1 MDLRICAWLAN
12 LYSFPPPLR
21 AHLGSYRVGAQARD
35 APEGRGQLSLS
46 CSINQ
51 WLTSAS
57 TSLRRFANKSLAAWV
72 SIAVLLVLATAQP
85 NAYAL
90 DFPMTSH
97 ISLPDEENISV
108 APAPTPT
115 MVTVALY
122 TQMQTTSLV
131 SSNELAMVAL
141 QSQQIEM
148 ARTITGAQSVARL
161 IMLAKYKWGMSQFG
175 CLKTLW
181 AHESHWNYKAHNYS
195 SGAHGIAQAL
205 PADKMSMIA
214 PDWRTN
220 PVTQIR
226 WGLHYIDVRYSTP
239 CKALQTFNWRGSY

>member
-1 MDLRICAWLAN
+1 
-12 LYSFPPPLR
+12 
-21 AHLGSYRVGAQARD
+21 
-35 APEGRGQLSLS
+35 LSLS
-46 CSINQ
+46 SSIDQ

-57 TSLRRFANKSLAAWV
+57 TSLRRFASKSLAAWA

-85 NAYAL
+85 SAYGL
-90 DFPMTSH
+90 EFPKTSH
-97 ISLPDEENISV
+97 ISIPDEVNLSV

-115 MVTVALY
+115 IATVALY
-122 TQMQTTSLV
+122 TQMQTSALV

-161 IMLAKYKWGMSQFG
+161 IMLTNYKWGMSQFG

-181 AHESHWNYKAHNYS
+181 SHESHWNYKAHNYS

-205 PADKMSMIA
+205 PADKMSIIA
-214 PDWRTN
+214 ADWRTN

-226 WGLHYIDVRYSTP
+226 WGLHYIDLRYSTP
-239 CKALQTFNWRGSY
+239 CKALQSFNWRGSY